1 MACHQRS
8 ASLPSS
14 PCSNEAKVEQQLQ
27 TVSTVISSPSASI
40 DTMCD
45 GLKKLGDIYSCI
57 EELICTPSNQVS
69 LCQRLQRKLVEEELG
84 RSLVLLDLCNSMQES
99 FMELRM
105 SVQEILLAIKRGE
118 DASVQVKA
126 YIRLAMRA
134 RKQFKKASKKTTSD
148 KMDCRVVNL
157 LAEAREI
164 TISLLESTSYLLS
177 KKIET
182 PKWSLVSRT
191 FQKSKVMC
199 GEEKLQE
206 LELTIRDLE
215 SGAELLFRRLIQS
228 RVSLLN
234 ALSS

>member
-8 ASLPSS
+8 ASVPSS
-14 PCSNEAKVEQQLQ
+14 PCSNDTTIEQQLQ
-27 TVSTVISSPSASI
+27 TLNTVVSSPSATI

-45 GLKKLGDIYSCI
+45 GLRKLGDIYNSI

-69 LCQRLQRKLVEEELG
+69 LCQKLQRKLVEEELG
-84 RSLVLLDLCNSMQES
+84 RSLVLLDLCNAMQES

-105 SVQEILLAIKRGE
+105 SVQEMMLAIKRGE
-118 DASVQVKA
+118 DASAQVKA
-126 YIRLAMRA
+126 YIRLAKKA
-134 RKQFKKASKKTTSD
+134 RKQFKKVSKKTASD
-148 KMDCRVVNL
+148 KMDCRVVKL

-164 TISLLESTSYLLS
+164 TVSLLESTSCFLS

-182 PKWSLVSRT
+182 PKWSLVSAT

-199 GEEKLQE
+199 EEEQLQE
-206 LELTIRDLE
+206 LELTIKDLE
-215 SGAELLFRRLIQS
+215 SGAELLFRRLIQG

-234 ALSS
+234 TLSS